1 MMWNMFN
8 QNKFIKLELN
18 YWKVIF
24 NNFFYFKMK
33 KKFKDLKKGDL
44 IYKIKKVYGRL
55 SYSILTYRVD
65 EICEDFENK
74 MNIKISGPVADN
86 KEGEYMWTRLLVD
99 KDLFNNGEYFSDIS
113 GVKQEISYEIS
124 SIDKQIDF
132 LKDLQNTLSE
142 IVLGENKDILN
153 ILKVF

>member
-1 MMWNMFN
+1 
-8 QNKFIKLELN
+8 
-18 YWKVIF
+18 
-24 NNFFYFKMK
+24 MK

-86 KEGEYMWTRLLVD
+86 KEGEYIWTRLLID

-153 ILKVF
+153 ILKAF

>member
-1 MMWNMFN
+1 MWNMFN

-24 NNFFYFKMK
+24 NNFFYFKME

-55 SYSILTYRVD
+55 SYSILTYRID

-74 MNIKISGPVADN
+74 MNIKITGPVTDDP
-86 KEGEYMWTRLLVD
+86 KEEYIWTRLIVD

-113 GVKQEISYEIS
+113 GVKQELLYEIS
-124 SIDKQIDF
+124 SIGKQIDF
-132 LKDLQNTLSE
+132 LKDLRDILSE